1 MLLNKRDKANLNS
14 EGDSEALQ
22 SNILL
27 QTIYVPKNLMF
38 LTDNLPK
45 PKYEIVTIPTSNGGG
60 SDNESNS
67 YKKRTLERIKYSP
80 LKRQNKH
87 ADEIVLPNINKR
99 NSSNIIEQI
108 KETHRKDYKS
118 KRSII
123 EEYEKEIISEL
134 HPKNVI
140 FEIGEPSPPRIKEIP
155 KYNSESRSNSL
166 DYASNNISKEL
177 PRIPSLEDLNSR
189 ERNKNK
195 LSSVER
201 IASKLSM
208 NNNLKLKMPRL
219 EQNAYDN
226 NMSLDPVDLNVLSLH
241 K

>member
-1 MLLNKRDKANLNS
+1 MMEIVIQLSLISCFKLYMCQN
-14 EGDSEALQ
+14 
-22 SNILL
+22 
-27 QTIYVPKNLMF
+27 NLMF

-45 PKYEIVTIPTSNGGG
+45 PKYEMVTISSNNGGG
-60 SDNESNS
+60 SDSESNTF
-67 YKKRTLERIKYSP
+67 KKRIKYSP

-87 ADEIVLPNINKR
+87 AEDLILPNINKR
-99 NSSNIIEQI
+99 NSSNIVEQI
-108 KETHRKDYKS
+108 KEIHKKDYKN
-118 KRSII
+118 KRSLI
-123 EEYEKEIISEL
+123 EEYEKEIINEI

-140 FEIGEPSPPRIKEIP
+140 FEIGEPSPSRIKEIP

-166 DYASNNISKEL
+166 DHPSNNISKEL

-195 LSSVER
+195 MSSVER

-208 NNNLKLKMPRL
+208 NNNVKLKMPRL

-226 NMSLDPVDLNVLSLH
+226 NMSLDPVDINVLSLH